1 MNDLVGQGI
10 FVMLDLNVTTSKP
23 TSAELEEKK
32 RQIVQ
37 KLSLYGSSMTP
48 VTFNL
53 PTSTLSS
60 VNFIPFSVLI
70 FNFMVGYIY

>member
-1 MNDLVGQGI
+1 MGRR
-10 FVMLDLNVTTSKP
+10 S
-23 TSAELEEKK
+23 
-32 RQIVQ
+32 
-37 KLSLYGSSMTP
+37 TP